1 MKFIYNIL
9 DLVLKKKTEKKPKQT
24 NKKLNKAKWVF
35 SLKYVVWKKL
45 ENIYNEYD
53 KQNYKYM
60 KLEEYTLI

>member
-1 MKFIYNIL
+1 M
-9 DLVLKKKTEKKPKQT
+9 KKKTEKKTKQT
-24 NKKLNKAKWVF
+24 YRKLNKAKWVF